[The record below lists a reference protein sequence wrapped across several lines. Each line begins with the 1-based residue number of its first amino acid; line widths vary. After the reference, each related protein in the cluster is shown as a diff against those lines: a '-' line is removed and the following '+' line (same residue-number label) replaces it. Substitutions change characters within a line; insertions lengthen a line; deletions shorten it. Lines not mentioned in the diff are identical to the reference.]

1 MKPSEKLKTLL
12 GIDLPIVQAPMAGSA
27 TPELA
32 AAVANAGGLG
42 SLGVAMMKP
51 AELREAIGKLRS
63 LTNKPFN
70 LNYFVHGE
78 PELDGYDM
86 GPMQSALAPHYAAF
100 GLGAVPAPASPA
112 PSFNDEQLA
121 LLLELQPKV
130 ASFHFG
136 LPSEEAM
143 RAVRKAGIVVLGSAT
158 TVAEA
163 KALERGGVDAIVAQG
178 HEAGGHRGTFL
189 DHVDL
194 GTVGTMA
201 LVPQVVD
208 AVSVPVIAA
217 GGIGDARGIAAA
229 FMLGA
234 AGVQLG
240 TAYLVCPEAGVSPL
254 YRKALSEVSD
264 HATVVTKLF
273 SGRPARAIRNR
284 LTEELRALEDKAAP
298 FPAQRGMVAPLLA
311 ASAREGK
318 AEFAQLWSGQAARL
332 ARVEPAGEKTVRLM
346 REAKAL
352 LGDAG
357 F

>member
-1 MKPSEKLKTLL
+1 MKTAERLKTLL
-12 GIDLPIVQAPMAGSA
+12 GIELPLIGAPMAGAS

-32 AAVANAGGLG
+32 AAVSNAGGLG

-51 AELREAIGKLRS
+51 AELRDAIGKLRS

-70 LNYFVHGE
+70 LNFFVHQE
-78 PELDGYDM
+78 PVLDGYDAT
-86 GPMQSALAPHYAAF
+86 PMQSALARHFADF
-100 GLGAVPAPASPA
+100 GLGAVPKPAVAAPA
-112 PSFNDEQLA
+112 FNDEQLK

-136 LPSEEAM
+136 LPAAD
-143 RAVRKAGIVVLGSAT
+143 AVRAIKAAGIVILGSAT

-163 KALERGGVDAIVAQG
+163 RALQSGGADAVVAQG

-201 LVPQVVD
+201 LVPQAVD
-208 AVSVPVIAA
+208 AVEIPVVAA

-234 AGVQLG
+234 SGVQLG
-240 TAYLVCPEAGVSPL
+240 TAFLVCPEAGTSAL

-284 LTEELRALEDKAAP
+284 LTEELHHLEAKAAP
-298 FPAQRGMVAPLLA
+298 FPAQRAIVAPLVS

-332 ARVEPAGEKTVRLM
+332 SKVEPAGEKTVRLM
-346 REAKAL
+346 REAETL
-352 LGDAG
+352 LRG
-357 F
+357 

>member
-1 MKPSEKLKTLL
+1 MKAAETLKTLL
-12 GIDLPIVQAPMAGSA
+12 DIELPLIAAPMAGAS

-32 AAVANAGGLG
+32 AAVSNAGGLG

-51 AELREAIGKLRS
+51 AELRETVGKLRS

-70 LNYFVHGE
+70 LNFFVHRE
-78 PELDGYDM
+78 PVLDGYDAA
-86 GPMQSALAPHYAAF
+86 PMQSALAPHYAKF
-100 GLGAVPAPASPA
+100 GLDAVPAPASPA
-112 PSFNDEQLA
+112 PAFDDEQLA

-136 LPSEEAM
+136 LPSPDAI
-143 RAVRKAGIVVLGSAT
+143 RAIKAAGIVILGSAT

-163 KALERGGVDAIVAQG
+163 RALESGGADAIVAQG

-201 LVPQVVD
+201 LVPQAVD
-208 AVSVPVIAA
+208 AVSVPIIAA

-234 AGVQLG
+234 SAVQLG
-240 TAYLVCPEAGVSPL
+240 TAYLVCPEAGSSAL

-273 SGRPARAIRNR
+273 SGRPARAIRNK
-284 LTEELRALEDKAAP
+284 LTEDLRAFEEKAAP
-298 FPAQRGMVAPLLA
+298 FPAQRAMVAPLVA
-311 ASAREGK
+311 ASTREGK
-318 AEFAQLWSGQAARL
+318 AEFAQFWSGQSARL
-332 ARVEPAGEKTVRLM
+332 AKVEPAGEKTVRLM
-346 REAKAL
+346 REAEAL
-352 LGDAG
+352 MHG
-357 F
+357 

>member
-1 MKPSEKLKTLL
+1 MTFPDTLKNLL
-12 GIDLPIVQAPMAGSA
+12 GIELPLIGAPMAGAS

-32 AAVANAGGLG
+32 AAVSNAGGLG

-51 AELREAIGKLRS
+51 AELRDAIGKLRS

-70 LNYFVHGE
+70 LNFFVHQE
-78 PELDGYDM
+78 PVLDGYDAA
-86 GPMQSALAPHYAAF
+86 PMQAALSQHYADF
-100 GLGAVPAPASPA
+100 GLGAVPSPAAPAPA
-112 PSFNDEQLA
+112 FNDEQLA

-136 LPSEEAM
+136 LPSADAM
-143 RAVRKAGIVVLGSAT
+143 RAVKNAGIVTLGSAT

-163 KALERGGVDAIVAQG
+163 KALQKGGVDAIVAQG

-208 AVSVPVIAA
+208 AVDVPVVAA

-234 AGVQLG
+234 SGVQLG
-240 TAYLVCPEAGVSPL
+240 TAYLVCPEAGTSAL

-284 LTEELRALEDKAAP
+284 LTEELHPFEDRAAP
-298 FPAQRGMVAPLLA
+298 FPAQRAMVAPLVA
-311 ASAREGK
+311 ASARDKK
-318 AEFAQLWSGQAARL
+318 AEFLQMWAGQAARL
-332 ARVEPAGEKTVRLM
+332 SRVEPAGEKTARLM
-346 REAKAL
+346 REAEAL
-352 LGDAG
+352 LGR
-357 F
+357 